1 MQNRSVENMSNEY
14 VFEMKDIT
22 KAFGRNVVLDG
33 VSISIK
39 PGEVRALMGENGA
52 GKSTLMKIL
61 GGIFSAD
68 SGTVYMD
75 GKEAS
80 IKTVDDARKYGVSF
94 IHQEITNIP
103 EMTIAENI
111 FLGREPKNHLKLV
124 DYRKMKHEAQKALD
138 ALGLDLDAGMLIR
151 GLSVAQQQMIEI
163 ARAVN
168 EGAKI
173 LILDE
178 PTASLSKSETDNLFA
193 QIDRL
198 KKAGVAMI
206 YISHRMEETFKV
218 CDSVTV
224 LRDGKFIGTRDTK
237 ETTENELISMMVGRE
252 FNNMYGNKRVIGGDV
267 IMEVKHLTTDKVFD
281 ISFTLRK
288 GEILGFSG
296 LVGAGRTELALALFG
311 IDSIQSGEVW
321 LEGKKLTISKPKD
334 AMNAGIALVPEER
347 KEQGL
352 FLGHS
357 IATNL
362 TFQVL
367 SEFIHQLRVDKKKE
381 SNIVDE
387 FKQKLSIK
395 MASVEQTAGE
405 LSGGNQQKI
414 VISKWLAAKPKV
426 LILDEPTRGIDVGAK
441 AEIYKLMHSLASE
454 GVSIIMISSELPEI
468 INNSSRVAIMREGHL
483 AGILDQQ
490 ETEATQE
497 KIMSFAV
504 GGEHTTC

>member
-1 MQNRSVENMSNEY
+1 MSNEY

-68 SGTVYMD
+68 SGTIYMD

-80 IKTVDDARKYGVSF
+80 IKSVDDARKYGVSF

-111 FLGREPKNHLKLV
+111 FLGREPKNYLKLV

-198 KKAGVAMI
+198 RKAGVAMI

-252 FNNMYGNKRVIGGDV
+252 FNNMYGNKRVIGGGV

-311 IDSIQSGEVW
+311 IDSIQSGEIW
-321 LEGKKLTISKPKD
+321 LEGKKLTISKPGD

-352 FLGHS
+352 FLSHS

-367 SEFIHQLRVDKKKE
+367 SDFIHQLRVDKKKE

-497 KIMSFAV
+497 TIMSFAV

>member
-1 MQNRSVENMSNEY
+1 MSNEY

-68 SGTVYMD
+68 SGIIYMD

-198 KKAGVAMI
+198 RKAGVAMI

-311 IDSIQSGEVW
+311 IDSIQSGEIW
-321 LEGKKLTISKPKD
+321 LEGKK
-334 AMNAGIALVPEER
+334 
-347 KEQGL
+347 
-352 FLGHS
+352 
-357 IATNL
+357 NL
-362 TFQVL
+362 P
-367 SEFIHQLRVDKKKE
+367 
-381 SNIVDE
+381 
-387 FKQKLSIK
+387 
-395 MASVEQTAGE
+395 SV
-405 LSGGNQQKI
+405 N
-414 VISKWLAAKPKV
+414 
-426 LILDEPTRGIDVGAK
+426 RG
-441 AEIYKLMHSLASE
+441 M
-454 GVSIIMISSELPEI
+454 
-468 INNSSRVAIMREGHL
+468 
-483 AGILDQQ
+483 Q
-490 ETEATQE
+490 
-497 KIMSFAV
+497 
-504 GGEHTTC
+504 

>member
-1 MQNRSVENMSNEY
+1 MSSEY

-61 GGIFSAD
+61 GGIFSSD
-68 SGTVYMD
+68 SGTIYMD

-111 FLGREPKNHLKLV
+111 FLGREPKNHLKMV

-178 PTASLSKSETDNLFA
+178 PTASLSKSETDNLFT
-193 QIDRL
+193 QIERL

-267 IMEVKHLTTDKVFD
+267 IMEVKHLTTDKVSD

-296 LVGAGRTELALALFG
+296 LVGAGRTELALAMFG
-311 IDSIQSGEVW
+311 IDSIRSGEIW
-321 LEGKKLTISKPKD
+321 LEGKKLSINCPKD
-334 AMNAGIALVPEER
+334 AISAGIALVPEER

-352 FLGHS
+352 FLGHT

-367 SEFIHQLRVDKKKE
+367 SEFIHQLRVDRKKE
-381 SNIVDE
+381 SKIVDE

-395 MASVEQTAGE
+395 MASIEQSAGE

-468 INNSSRVAIMREGHL
+468 INNSSRIAIMREGHL

-490 ETEATQE
+490 ETEASQE

>member
-1 MQNRSVENMSNEY
+1 MSNKY

-22 KAFGRNVVLDG
+22 KAFNRNVVLDG

-61 GGIFSAD
+61 GGIYSAD
-68 SGTVYMD
+68 SGAIYME
-75 GKEAS
+75 GKEVS
-80 IKTVDDARKYGVSF
+80 IQSVEDARKHGVSF

-111 FLGREPKNHLKLV
+111 FLGREPQNYMKMV
-124 DYRKMKHEAQKALD
+124 DYRRMKREAQSALD
-138 ALGLDLDAGMLIR
+138 ALGLGLDAGALIR

-178 PTASLSKSETDNLFA
+178 PTASLSKSETDNLFL
-193 QIDRL
+193 QMKRL
-198 KKAGVAMI
+198 KEAGVAMI

-218 CDSVTV
+218 CDTVTV
-224 LRDGKFIGTRDTK
+224 LRDGSFIGTRNTA
-237 ETTENELISMMVGRE
+237 ETSENELISMMVGRE
-252 FNNMYGNKRVIGGDV
+252 FNNMYGNKRVTGKEV
-267 IMEVKHLTTDKVFD
+267 ILEVKNLTTDKVKD
-281 ISFTLRK
+281 ISFTLKK

-311 IDSIQSGEVW
+311 IDPIRSGEICM
-321 LEGKKLTISKPKD
+321 EGRRLNIKKPQD
-334 AMNAGIALVPEER
+334 AIRAGIALVPEER

-352 FLGHS
+352 FLSHS
-357 IATNL
+357 IAANL

-367 SEFIHQLRVDKKKE
+367 PQFIHHLRINKKRE
-381 SNIVDE
+381 REIVDE

-395 MASVEQTAGE
+395 MASEEQASGE

-414 VISKWLAAKPKV
+414 VISKWLAAAPKV
-426 LILDEPTRGIDVGAK
+426 LIMEEPTRGIDVGAK
-441 AEIYKLMHSLASE
+441 SEIYKLMHSLAE
-454 GVSIIMISSELPEI
+454 AGVSIIMISSELPEI
-468 INNSSRVAIMREGHL
+468 INNSSRIVVMREGKIT
-483 AGILDQQ
+483 GILDQA
-490 ETEATQE
+490 ETETSQE
-497 KIMSFAV
+497 KIMSYAV
-504 GGEHTTC
+504 GGENLVC

>member
-1 MQNRSVENMSNEY
+1 MSNKY

-22 KAFGRNVVLDG
+22 KAFNRNVVLDG

-61 GGIFSAD
+61 GGIYSAD
-68 SGTVYMD
+68 SGAIYME
-75 GKEAS
+75 GKEGS
-80 IKTVDDARKYGVSF
+80 IQSVEDARKHGVSF

-111 FLGREPKNHLKLV
+111 FLGREPQNYMKMV
-124 DYRKMKHEAQKALD
+124 DYRRMKREAQSALD
-138 ALGLDLDAGMLIR
+138 ALGLGLDAGALIR

-178 PTASLSKSETDNLFA
+178 PTASLSKSETDNLFL
-193 QIDRL
+193 QMKRL
-198 KKAGVAMI
+198 KEAGVAMI

-218 CDSVTV
+218 CDTVTV
-224 LRDGKFIGTRDTK
+224 LRDGSFIGTRNTA
-237 ETTENELISMMVGRE
+237 ETSENELISMMVGRE
-252 FNNMYGNKRVIGGDV
+252 FNNMYGNKRVTGKEV
-267 IMEVKHLTTDKVFD
+267 ILEVKNLTTDKVKD
-281 ISFTLRK
+281 ISFTLKK

-311 IDSIQSGEVW
+311 IDPIRSGEICM
-321 LEGKKLTISKPKD
+321 EGRRLNIKKPQD
-334 AMNAGIALVPEER
+334 AIRAGIALVPEER

-352 FLGHS
+352 FLSHS
-357 IATNL
+357 IAANL

-367 SEFIHQLRVDKKKE
+367 PQFIHHLRINKKRE
-381 SNIVDE
+381 REIVDE

-395 MASVEQTAGE
+395 MASEEQASGE

-414 VISKWLAAKPKV
+414 VISKWLAAAPKV
-426 LILDEPTRGIDVGAK
+426 LIMDEPTRGIDVGAK
-441 AEIYKLMHSLASE
+441 SEIYKLMHSLAE
-454 GVSIIMISSELPEI
+454 AGVSIIMISSELPEI
-468 INNSSRVAIMREGHL
+468 INNSSRIVVMREGKIT
-483 AGILDQQ
+483 GILDQA
-490 ETEATQE
+490 ETETSQE
-497 KIMSFAV
+497 KIMSYAV
-504 GGEHTTC
+504 GGENLVC